1 MEAIVR
7 EGKSEMKNIQE
18 TMAIVQKSNNKGLT
32 TYNGNRDWEDNIKY
46 LSMFFCL
53 EIVAHV

>member
-7 EGKSEMKNIQE
+7 EGKSETKNIQE

-32 TYNGNRDWEDNIKY
+32 TYNGNRD
-46 LSMFFCL
+46 
-53 EIVAHV
+53 